1 VTVASQD
8 WTPAKIAQYDQA
20 LAGADK
26 ELDVLVQ
33 MLRIGTAKDGE
44 HQALANIGAM
54 LMKTEPAGLVG
65 LVTAAIRHISK
76 EA

>member
-1 VTVASQD
+1 MASAE

-26 ELDVLVQ
+26 ELDTLVR
-33 MLRIGTAKDGE
+33 MLQVGTEKDGE

-65 LVTAAIRHISK
+65 LVTAAIRRISK